1 MKKIIQLWAVVV
13 SFVALFNVGGAA
25 ANASRGGAEQ
35 PCGYCDVLDEAGAA
49 PPSDLRRRH
58 SDLM

>member
-13 SFVALFNVGGAA
+13 SFVALFNVGSAA
-25 ANASRGGAEQ
+25 AGQSRGGAEN
-35 PCGYCDVLDEAGAA
+35 PCGYCDVLDDAGVP